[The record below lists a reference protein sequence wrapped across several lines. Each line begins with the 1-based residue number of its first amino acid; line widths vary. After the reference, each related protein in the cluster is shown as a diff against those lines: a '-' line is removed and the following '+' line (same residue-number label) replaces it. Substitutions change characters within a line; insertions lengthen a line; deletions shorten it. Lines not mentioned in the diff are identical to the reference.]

1 MPTTSSDIW
10 TVLTTVV
17 PADSDKLD
25 SIQRN
30 RIYCEASWELG
41 LTVGKPAY
49 KKYVRHNGRKNVPT
63 RRDLSPVGFHT
74 ASEVAKVVTEHLNRE
89 LKPATAT
96 SETSQGKL
104 RHGSI
109 RECCNAIPTV
119 VVKAS
124 KPDAKNPSDAFYK
137 AVARRTHEGMTLSR
151 AVMATLTPEA
161 KSLLGAM
168 VKAGVIKSDAI
179 PGIRVRV
186 A

>member
-25 SIQRN
+25 SVQRN
-30 RIYCEASWELG
+30 RIYCEAAWTLG

-49 KKYVRHNGRKNVPT
+49 KKYVRHNGRKGVPT

-74 ASEVAKVVTEHLNRE
+74 ASEVAKVVTDLINRE
-89 LKPATAT
+89 LKPAPAT
-96 SETSQGKL
+96 SETARGKL
-104 RHGSI
+104 RHGSVKAT
-109 RECCNAIPTV
+109 CSAIPTV
-119 VVKAS
+119 VINAS
-124 KPDAKNPSDAFYK
+124 KPDAANPSDAFYK
-137 AVARRTHEGMTLSR
+137 AVARRTHNGMTLSG

-161 KSLLGAM
+161 KSLLGTM
-168 VKAGVIKSDAI
+168 VKAGIMESDAI